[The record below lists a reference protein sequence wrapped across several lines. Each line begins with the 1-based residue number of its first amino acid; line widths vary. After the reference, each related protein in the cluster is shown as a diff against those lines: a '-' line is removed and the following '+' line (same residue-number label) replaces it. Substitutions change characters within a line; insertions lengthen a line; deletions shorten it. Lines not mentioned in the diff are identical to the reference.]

1 MALTTEYPADYRFAI
16 GDRVT
21 IQTPDVAEFYR
32 EQWGACEG
40 EITKRVFSKQQPH
53 YFVALSAGG
62 SAKFAETHL
71 TRSEGRRA
79 ASPSTGHKHQQA
91 WQVGTIR
98 PRVA

>member
-21 IQTPDVAEFYR
+21 IQTPDVAQFYR
-32 EQWGACEG
+32 EQWGACDG
-40 EITKRVFSKQQPH
+40 EVTRRFFSKQQSH

-71 TRSEGRRA
+71 TPSEGRCA
-79 ASPSTGHKHQQA
+79 LAP
-91 WQVGTIR
+91 R
-98 PRVA
+98 P